1 MNNVPTDL
9 ILSSPEEAAEKLACY
24 KLISQRSGGLVKD
37 AGLSDWWSK
46 SVQPVVSDYWSR
58 YKNALSGG
66 AGQGT
71 QLATLAGTG
80 AAGFGLL
87 GLLREATRE
96 KKRRNLMN
104 AFYPA
109 IMGGLAGLGGGM
121 AWQNLPQLRE
131 GVSDLFNPEPPD
143 VPPQSATA
151 KFLEETPVTSIF
163 ARARRAY
170 NEGGAGAMVDTL
182 TDPKEWLTGGTEA
195 STFPGGSIGAGG
207 AMTAGGVLTPTVL
220 KALRSTDFQA
230 GIGAQGNLGL
240 DPHQQNALKD
250 WLQANV
256 KSPAGTTR
264 AGRRAMRHG
273 LSWHAPTGRWTLPM
287 ADAVARSRPS
297 LATGTTPQPVLDAFG
312 LRIEGRR
319 PMSLAERAL
328 RHPIQAGRRAG
339 ATVGD
344 WAAEA
349 GLPTGQ
355 ASVARRTTSRP
366 GPTRHGGPGLSP
378 TQLRNIR
385 TSGRQAIP
393 RLGGRALGWASLVP
407 LLFGIGNEALNTK
420 PIPE

>member
-9 ILSSPEEAAEKLACY
+9 LLSSPEEAAEKLACY
-24 KLISQRSGGLVKD
+24 TLISQRSGGLVKD

-87 GLLREATRE
+87 GLIREATRE

-109 IMGGLAGLGGGM
+109 IMGGLAGLGGGV

-131 GVSDLFNPEPPD
+131 GVRDLFNPDPPD
-143 VPPQSATA
+143 VPQRSATA
-151 KFLEETPVTSIF
+151 KFLEETPITSIF
-163 ARARRAY
+163 SRARRAY
-170 NEGGAGAMVDTL
+170 NEGGAGALVDTL
-182 TDPKEWLTGGTEA
+182 FDPQEWLTGGTEP

-207 AMTAGGVLTPTVL
+207 AMTAGGLLTPTVL
-220 KALRSTDFQA
+220 KALKPTDFQA
-230 GIGAQGNLGL
+230 GIAAQGNLDL
-240 DPHQQNALKD
+240 TPRQHNALKD
-250 WLQANV
+250 WLQTNV
-256 KSPAGTTR
+256 KSPTGTTR
-264 AGRRAMRHG
+264 AGRQALRHG
-273 LSWHAPTGRWTLPM
+273 LTWNTAGGGQWNLPTV
-287 ADAVARSRPS
+287 DAVARSRPI
-297 LATGTTPQPVLDAFG
+297 LETGTLPDRLG
-312 LRIEGRR
+312 LFDR
-319 PMSLAERAL
+319 PMNLRERVV
-328 RHPIQAGRRAG
+328 RHPRQAARRAG

-344 WAAEA
+344 WAARYNI
-349 GLPTGQ
+349 PTGQ
-355 ASVARRTTSRP
+355 ASVTRSTTARP
-366 GPTRHGGPGLSP
+366 GLGISPPRKGGAGLSP

-385 TSGRQAIP
+385 TSGRSGLR
-393 RLGGRALGWASLVP
+393 RLGGWPGVWASVIP